1 MLYNIELKVHGGTMT
16 GLAFLL
22 SLISQG
28 FAGNVDISYF
38 PTIGKGE
45 KPTVYLTPD
54 EDVTSITVTIRIAG
68 KTYEFTEQNQS
79 AGQEMTFS
87 WQANPNEIVGTA
99 EVKAVFSSGYVGEM
113 VMPMEFS
120 YGGSLAVD
128 YGSVL
133 ADSAKKELRVTVTD
147 SVAEA
152 EIISYGAEKM
162 VLDRKTLV
170 VGAGPGEIILPWV
183 GDVED
188 TVLLDITLR
197 NESSFAGFTYSPWFM
212 DIPHQDVL
220 FDTDRYAIQSEEE
233 WKLEDTMKEL
243 TEVLRKYGSV
253 VPVKLYIAGCTDTV
267 GDQASNRR
275 LSEQRA
281 KAIASWLRGH
291 GYDQPIYYY
300 GFGESLPAIK
310 TADGVDEPKN
320 RRVLY
325 IVTSD
330 RPSDLPSVSWK
341 SLP

>member
-1 MLYNIELKVHGGTMT
+1 MT
-16 GLAFLL
+16 GFTFLL

-38 PTIGKGE
+38 LTIGKGE

-54 EDVTSITVTIRIAG
+54 EDIKELTVTITIAG
-68 KTYEFTEQNQS
+68 KTYEFTEQNQP
-79 AGQEMTFS
+79 AGQELQFS
-87 WQANPNEIVGTA
+87 WKANPNEIIGTA
-99 EVKAVFSSGYVGEM
+99 EVKAVFTSGFVGEM

-120 YGGSLAVD
+120 YGGALAVD
-128 YGSVL
+128 YSSVK
-133 ADSAKKELRVTVTD
+133 ADPRKKELRVKVTD
-147 SVAEA
+147 VVDTA
-152 EIISYGAEKM
+152 EIISYGAEKL
-162 VLDRKTLV
+162 VLDQQTIS
-170 VGAGPGEIILPWV
+170 VGAEAGEIILPWLGEV
-183 GDVED
+183 DD

-197 NESSFAGFTYSPWFM
+197 NGNSFAGFTYSPWFLNV
-212 DIPHQDVL
+212 PHQDVL
-220 FDTDRYAIQSEEE
+220 FESDRYAIQSEEE

-243 TEVLRKYGSV
+243 EEVLRKYGLV

-267 GDQASNRR
+267 GDPASNKT

-291 GYDQPIYYY
+291 GYTEPIYYY
-300 GFGESLPAIK
+300 GFGESLLAVK
-310 TADGVDEPKN
+310 TGDGVNESKN

-330 RPSDLPSVSWK
+330 SPADLPKVSWK